1 MGAGTSCDEGKD
13 ENFINGVKER
23 TPFCAAGAW
32 EGVFYDGGKFVRGD
46 FLGIYRFS
54 QQFSVLRRYNS
65 AGIKK
70 CRPVIYIYGS

>member
-32 EGVFYDGGKFVRGD
+32 EGVFMTMKSSRGVI
-46 FLGIYRFS
+46 FWGIYRFS